1 MEYEVFE
8 KKVLS
13 SDGIHQLAGKVYLP
27 KGEPVGY
34 FHVVHGMTEHI
45 GRYDTLLREM
55 ASAGYLAFGYDNLGH
70 GYTVNDETEFGFIAS
85 KDGWKLLCQ
94 DVGVFANAIRSEYPF
109 EIPYILLGHS
119 MGSFIV
125 RVAAALFKKPDKLI
139 VLGTAGPN
147 PAIGAGLT
155 ICNVQKKLQGEKTYS
170 PLLEKI
176 AFGAYNKRF
185 TEEKDIRSWL
195 TKDLEIRR
203 AVSLDPFCTFH
214 FTVSAYKD
222 LFILHST
229 ANSKKCFDQT
239 DREMPILLMSG
250 QYDPVGSDGKGVAK
264 VYKELK
270 DRGAN
275 VEMIIYENCR
285 HEILNDDSH
294 PRVVEAI
301 REFCAKQ

>member
-13 SDGIHQLAGKVYLP
+13 SDGIHRLAGKVYLP

-34 FHVVHGMTEHI
+34 FHAVHGMTEHI
-45 GRYDTLLREM
+45 GRYDKLLREM
-55 ASAGYLAFGYDNLGH
+55 ASEGYLAFGYDNLGH
-70 GYTVNDETEFGFIAS
+70 GNTVNDETEFGYIAP

-94 DVGVFANAIRSEYPF
+94 DVGVFAKAVREEYPY
-109 EIPYILLGHS
+109 EIPYVLFGHS

-125 RVAAALFKKPDKLI
+125 RLAAALFEKPDKLI
-139 VLGTAGPN
+139 VMGTGGPN
-147 PAIGAGLT
+147 PASGAGNA
-155 ICNVQKKLQGEKTYS
+155 ICSVLKKIHGEKSYS
-170 PLLEKI
+170 PFLEKM

-185 TEEKDIRSWL
+185 AEEKDIYAWL
-195 TKDLEIRR
+195 TKDLEIRKTYG
-203 AVSLDPFCTFH
+203 LDPFCTFH
-214 FTVSAYKD
+214 FTVSALKD
-222 LFILHST
+222 LVTLNTMS
-229 ANSKKCFDQT
+229 NSKKCFDQT
-239 DREMPILLMSG
+239 DREMPILLLSG
-250 QYDPVGSDGKGVAK
+250 QYDPVGNDGKGVAK

-285 HEILNDDSH
+285 HEILNDDSY

-301 REFCAKQ
+301 KEFCAK